1 MSEPVTTLEGISL
14 EGLVMDNEM
23 AFTPVEAKISH
34 SLDGGVI
41 VWEGNSSGR
50 PIDMVGG
57 SDFGWLTRSVL
68 KQIKALAAV
77 PNATYTLV
85 HNFETFRV
93 RFRHEESA
101 PVSASPL
108 VARPNQADTDYYN
121 NVAIKLMEV

>member
-1 MSEPVTTLEGISL
+1 MSDPVTTLEGISL
-14 EGLVMDNEM
+14 QGLVIDNEL
-23 AFTPVEAKISH
+23 AFSPVEAKVSR
-34 SLDGGVI
+34 SLDGGTI

-57 SDFGWLTRSVL
+57 QDFGWLERSVL
-68 KQIKALAAV
+68 KQVKTLAAI

-108 VARPNQADTDYYN
+108 VARPNHADTDYYN
-121 NVAIKLMEV
+121 NVVIKLMEV